1 MDEDT
6 PKHNPQ
12 KYSWKVLKTY
22 DNYPAAD
29 EHRTSII
36 DKGRKKEEVKVNR
49 RGIDGLL
56 FAVKVGT
63 LVKKEEEEINEE
75 S

>member
-1 MDEDT
+1 MSEDK

-29 EHRTSII
+29 AHRISLI
-36 DKGRKKEEVKVNR
+36 DKGHKKEEVKVNR

-56 FAVKVGT
+56 FAVRVGT
-63 LVKKEEEEINEE
+63 LVKKEEEETNEE